1 MLVWNSV
8 SVISKAQR
16 LRREATD
23 AEKVLW
29 GEIRRRQ
36 LGVHR
41 FRRQHPV
48 GSYIVDFFC
57 FEKGLVIELDGG
69 HHAEQEEYDLVRT
82 KYLGSQRYLVM
93 RFWNNQL
100 VQEMEAVKQAIL
112 DSLVAI

>member
-1 MLVWNSV
+1 M
-8 SVISKAQR
+8 
-16 LRREATD
+16 
-23 AEKVLW
+23 
-29 GEIRRRQ
+29 
-36 LGVHR
+36 
-41 FRRQHPV
+41 
-48 GSYIVDFFC
+48 
-57 FEKGLVIELDGG
+57 IELDGG